1 MPALLFCFT
10 RRTFLHIIFTLSED
24 VFPQQEIERWPPK
37 ISTIFTDYEEANKG
51 LEQTSSKFDTE
62 QEIPVEKYCCITG
75 EPVKSNFCRY
85 PDSEE
90 GTMMVMSKEQ
100 MLPPLPKSAVVLPRF
115 SNKS

>member
-1 MPALLFCFT
+1 MAA
-10 RRTFLHIIFTLSED
+10 
-24 VFPQQEIERWPPK
+24 K

-100 MLPPLPKSAVVLPRF
+100 MLLHSRNGGSVAKIFKQVLTLRR
-115 SNKS
+115 KREK